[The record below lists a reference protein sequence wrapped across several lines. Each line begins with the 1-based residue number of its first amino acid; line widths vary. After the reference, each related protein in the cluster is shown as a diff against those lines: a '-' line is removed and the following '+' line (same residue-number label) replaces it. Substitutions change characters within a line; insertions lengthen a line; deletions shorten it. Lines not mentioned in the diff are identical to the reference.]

1 MTERLLSSLL
11 FICFFTGC
19 SKPPSLEPAPKAYCG
34 EIVRMYSQ
42 NTSSEDG
49 NPCGNNPDVSRQFA
63 FIVSN
68 EITGNEKTFCINISV
83 FTDYSVGNRYCDIYI
98 QESW

>member
-1 MTERLLSSLL
+1 MIKKILLYLL
-11 FICFFTGC
+11 LMYFFIGC
-19 SKPPSLEPAPKAYCG
+19 SKPPDVEPAPKAYCG

-42 NTSSEDG
+42 NTSAGAG

-68 EITGNEKTFCINISV
+68 DITGNEKTFCINISV
-83 FTDYSVGNRYCDIYI
+83 FTDYRVGNRYCDTYV

>member
-1 MTERLLSSLL
+1 MIKPLLLSLL
-11 FICFFTGC
+11 LIYFFIGC
-19 SKPPSLEPAPKAYCG
+19 SKPPSVEPAPKAYCG

-49 NPCGNNPDVSRQFA
+49 NPCGNNNDYSRQFA
-63 FIVSN
+63 FIVIN

-83 FTDYSVGNRYCDIYI
+83 FTDYSVGNRYCDTYI